1 MPARFAQG
9 SDPSVGVSISDDDRF
24 DGIGAHLF
32 GLESLEVLDLL
43 KTARREWTAAG
54 NDEYLIE
61 KNVGEEGDG
70 AVEFP

>member
-9 SDPSVGVSISDDDRF
+9 SDPSVGASVSDDDRF

-32 GLESLEVLDLL
+32 GLESLQVLDLL
-43 KTARREWTAAG
+43 KKARREWAATG

-61 KNVGEEGDG
+61 KNVGVEGDG
-70 AVEFP
+70 AVEFS